1 MTNIKITAE
10 FGLLFAVCCVGVV
23 ISRLFPVPLPASV
36 VSMILMLVVMLVGAV
51 KPAFLRETSDLILA
65 NMSLFFVPAGV
76 AILEYIDVLA
86 ENGVA
91 LIFICVSAMV
101 FTFITTLLSVRL
113 TVRLLNERGGRK

>member
-10 FGLLFAVCCVGVV
+10 LGLLFAVCCAGVV
-23 ISRLFPVPLPASV
+23 MSRLFPVPLPASV
-36 VSMILMLVVMLVGAV
+36 VSMLLLLALLLAGAV
-51 KPAFLRETSDLILA
+51 KPAFLREASDLILT

-76 AILEYIDVLA
+76 AILDYVDVLA

-101 FTFITTLLSVRL
+101 LTFVATLLSVRL

>member
-10 FGLLFAVCCVGVV
+10 LGLLFAVCCAGVV
-23 ISRLFPVPLPASV
+23 MSRLFPVPLPASV
-36 VSMILMLVVMLVGAV
+36 VSMLLMLALLLAGAV
-51 KPAFLRETSDLILA
+51 KPAFLREASDLILT

-76 AILEYIDVLA
+76 AILDYVDVLA
-86 ENGVA
+86 ENGAA

-101 FTFITTLLSVRL
+101 LTFVATLLSVRL